1 MVYVLRSPFECIGL
15 SFLMQL
21 LQYVSSNKVY
31 TDIIKLII
39 QFIVNLDEKIKDKY
53 ELFMSQ
59 FLRRIIENMATIGQA
74 NQFNDRVKLQIDT
87 YLNLIQQLFN

>member
-1 MVYVLRSPFECIGL
+1 
-15 SFLMQL
+15 MQL